1 MNIQPADVMNYKLN
15 VKNYLHKISVVN
27 NKKNLL
33 LNHLNSKIVIIL
45 NSFKIIHFLLLTYFH
60 SFIDNNYFI

>member
-27 NKKNLL
+27 NKKFNI
-33 LNHLNSKIVIIL
+33 K
-45 NSFKIIHFLLLTYFH
+45 SFKFKNC
-60 SFIDNNYFI
+60 DNFE